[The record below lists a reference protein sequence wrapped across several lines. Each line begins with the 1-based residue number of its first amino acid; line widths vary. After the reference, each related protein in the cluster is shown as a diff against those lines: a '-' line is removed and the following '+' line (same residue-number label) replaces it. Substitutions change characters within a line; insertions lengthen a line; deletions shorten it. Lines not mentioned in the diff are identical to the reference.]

1 MIMEKQHILLIFLFL
16 CIYQF
21 NGIQTESLPVV
32 LWHGMGKSFYY
43 LYNIIYIHVY

>member
-21 NGIQTESLPVV
+21 NGIQTESLPIV
-32 LWHGMGKSFYY
+32 LWHGMGKFFYY
-43 LYNIIYIHVY
+43 FIIYIYLY